1 MPLRLVLPIPAQ
13 GGSEVGKQFVDVIE
27 TYNPVKITLL
37 KHGGLE
43 QEGEE
48 APNWLMKAIE
58 ESEITRQI
66 EIETVKILPM
76 DPAEYRW
83 DEENFFSTHFE
94 PVSGPN
100 EGGIE
105 NVFLTGVGSGWLT
118 YFMTSLAVSS
128 GADILIS
135 TPEDAENVRHMT
147 RISFVKEGLQGY
159 RKYLPEKSIKQT
171 PIKKFSIQRNLMIRL
186 LLGADGLQ
194 DSYGLC
200 GPRYLPNSAGGVS
213 KSMQPMVEDGL
224 VIASQDEGGM
234 TLYSLTP
241 AGIVCALE
249 CRKHHL
255 SKLGSEYFDGPPK
268 IDTKEDDKLS
278 GVVMSTRSTNPN
290 VPLRSDEISND
301 LNRIG
306 GIPQLDEISA
316 IICNLTKNR
325 ESRIEVINNL
335 ISNQPNIHELVRS
348 RGWNSDV
355 ALLSICGPDWDPEE
369 NFRSTLR
376 FLMGLNNQAKW
387 RIDITRL
394 TPQERVVVTICGY
407 LLGIDSFYTMKKVEN
422 LPSSKS
428 FMALPKHSIW
438 RIIGDYE
445 AGLFKSDVVSLVRAI
460 QSPDDPLDKES
471 FNRLLDKQVN
481 SLPRIDSTLTKHGI
495 FKRLDSGK
503 SWILTE
509 EGKALWNYLKGK

>member
-1 MPLRLVLPIPAQ
+1 M
-13 GGSEVGKQFVDVIE
+13 
-27 TYNPVKITLL
+27 
-37 KHGGLE
+37 
-43 QEGEE
+43 
-48 APNWLMKAIE
+48 
-58 ESEITRQI
+58 
-66 EIETVKILPM
+66 
-76 DPAEYRW
+76 
-83 DEENFFSTHFE
+83 
-94 PVSGPN
+94 
-100 EGGIE
+100 
-105 NVFLTGVGSGWLT
+105 
-118 YFMTSLAVSS
+118 
-128 GADILIS
+128 
-135 TPEDAENVRHMT
+135 
-147 RISFVKEGLQGY
+147 
-159 RKYLPEKSIKQT
+159 
-171 PIKKFSIQRNLMIRL
+171 
-186 LLGADGLQ
+186 
-194 DSYGLC
+194 
-200 GPRYLPNSAGGVS
+200 
-213 KSMQPMVEDGL
+213 
-224 VIASQDEGGM
+224 
-234 TLYSLTP
+234 
-241 AGIVCALE
+241 
-249 CRKHHL
+249 
-255 SKLGSEYFDGPPK
+255 
-268 IDTKEDDKLS
+268 
-278 GVVMSTRSTNPN
+278 
-290 VPLRSDEISND
+290 
-301 LNRIG
+301 
-306 GIPQLDEISA
+306 
-316 IICNLTKNR
+316 
-325 ESRIEVINNL
+325 
-335 ISNQPNIHELVRS
+335 
-348 RGWNSDV
+348 